1 MKGFTAFFKKEVSE
15 FVRTKR
21 LMILLIVFTI
31 IGIMNPATAK
41 LTPKLLDSL
50 SMDGITIGEITVTAF
65 DSWGQFAKNI
75 QTALIVTIIMMSGIY
90 TSEYTKGT
98 LIPLL
103 TKGLSRSSVVLSKY
117 AAMVLTWSAG
127 FWLCYGITYFYSDYY
142 WDNSIVKEVAFAAF
156 CVWLF
161 GILLISCI
169 VFFSSYAGSG
179 GQVMLGTGG
188 VYIVMTLIGLYSKA
202 KEYLPTRLCDSV
214 SLYKGELETDDYL
227 VAIVITAVISIVL
240 VLLSLPLTHKRQ
252 L

>member
-98 LIPLL
+98 
-103 TKGLSRSSVVLSKY
+103 V
-117 AAMVLTWSAG
+117 
-127 FWLCYGITYFYSDYY
+127 
-142 WDNSIVKEVAFAAF
+142 
-156 CVWLF
+156 
-161 GILLISCI
+161 ILPS
-169 VFFSSYAGSG
+169 
-179 GQVMLGTGG
+179 
-188 VYIVMTLIGLYSKA
+188 
-202 KEYLPTRLCDSV
+202 
-214 SLYKGELETDDYL
+214 
-227 VAIVITAVISIVL
+227 
-240 VLLSLPLTHKRQ
+240 
-252 L
+252 